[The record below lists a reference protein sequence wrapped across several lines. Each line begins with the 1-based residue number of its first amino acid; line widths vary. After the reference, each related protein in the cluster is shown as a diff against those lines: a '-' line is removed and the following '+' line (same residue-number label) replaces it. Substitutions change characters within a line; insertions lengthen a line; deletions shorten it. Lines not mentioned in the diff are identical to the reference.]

1 MVFFFFFFCRKVTA
15 QGTVGFRV
23 LVGVFLCMFSNAVP
37 IMDGGNFALP
47 VCRLKRAVSWPLS
60 RVAR

>member
-1 MVFFFFFFCRKVTA
+1 MGFFFFLPKSNSPRNCGV
-15 QGTVGFRV
+15 QGFG
-23 LVGVFLCMFSNAVP
+23 GVFLYVFSSVVL

-60 RVAR
+60 TVAR